1 MQGEGPE
8 GIQVSRSGN
17 PGEEAA
23 AWAGGSHE
31 AVSET
36 YVSQPRLV

>member
-8 GIQVSRSGN
+8 GVQVSRSEN

-36 YVSQPRLV
+36 HVSQPRLV